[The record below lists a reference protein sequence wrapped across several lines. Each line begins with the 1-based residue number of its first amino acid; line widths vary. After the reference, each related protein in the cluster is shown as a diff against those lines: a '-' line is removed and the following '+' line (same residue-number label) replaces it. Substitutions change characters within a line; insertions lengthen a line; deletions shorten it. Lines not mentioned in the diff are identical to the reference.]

1 MGAPNLHQQLYLKT
15 ALNESKDGMFDH
27 PADLDEGYHKKSLRL
42 IRAGDW
48 ERAAEQGDRAEASS
62 LMRGGASKRTMK
74 AHFNK
79 QDYAAGT
86 KAQQR
91 FDKAAAKKRDAA
103 LKAKGIA
110 EALEEKLDEGYQ
122 AKRMRIIRKYG
133 RKQLGS
139 NSLLSPKLDDFMKRS
154 FKKKRQR
161 EERISGGKGSA
172 KAMEVSARKK
182 TAAMKEKGLMEGSRG
197 TQKLKRIVKSVKK
210 NYQTGKAMIGTRNR
224 DVAMRELVSPESPTA
239 KATRAALNAGV
250 DHMQKKAALRKQ
262 ISSRTRA
269 AAMRER
275 GRAGLS
281 PKLPKGSGM
290 MPKNETG
297 GYEYTENPKRVPS
310 AVKTYRK
317 SSAVKRNMY
326 R

>member
-1 MGAPNLHQQLYLKT
+1 MGAPNLLQQLYLKT

-48 ERAAEQGDRAEASS
+48 ERAAEKGDRAEASG

-86 KAQQR
+86 RAQQR

-110 EALEEKLDEGYQ
+110 EALEERLDEGYQ

-139 NSLLSPKLDDFMKRS
+139 ENPLSPKLDDFMKRS

-182 TAAMKEKGLMEGSRG
+182 TAAMRAKGLAEQSITEGLLS
-197 TQKLKRIVKSVKK
+197 KLERLDEANFNTHRPLGSSMSSP
-210 NYQTGKAMIGTRNR
+210 NYADRVFAAI
-224 DVAMRELVSPESPTA
+224 TA
-239 KATRAALNAGV
+239 RQEGL
-250 DHMQKKAALRKQ
+250 KKAAEA
-262 ISSRTRA
+262 RA
-269 AAMRER
+269 ARLAAEK
-275 GRAGLS
+275 AA
-281 PKLPKGSGM
+281 KKA
-290 MPKNETG
+290 K
-297 GYEYTENPKRVPS
+297 K
-310 AVKTYRK
+310 
-317 SSAVKRNMY
+317 
-326 R
+326 